1 MSNPSTLILSTEGAC
16 AIEVALCTTDVAD
29 SADVANEIEDR
40 VGEEGWEGPGREDT
54 TIGMLSVG
62 EDMSGSNMKVS
73 GKR

>member
-1 MSNPSTLILSTEGAC
+1 MSNPLTLIPSTEGTC
-16 AIEVALCTTDVAD
+16 AIDVALCVTDVAD

-40 VGEEGWEGPGREDT
+40 VGEEGWEGGREGI